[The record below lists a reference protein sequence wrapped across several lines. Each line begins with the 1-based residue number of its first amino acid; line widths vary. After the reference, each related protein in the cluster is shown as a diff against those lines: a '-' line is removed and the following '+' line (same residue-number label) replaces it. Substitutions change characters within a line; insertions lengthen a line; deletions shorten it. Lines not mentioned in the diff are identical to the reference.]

1 MPPEDEIHQL
11 RADVAGQSARIIA
24 LVEQG
29 NRFDKWLQNISD
41 EIRKKPEKNS
51 TPIYVGLVM
60 MVSVLITLGTFALAP
75 VTSNLDRI
83 DKEVHALRAH
93 DDGHPE
99 AVLRHIKQVDLA
111 HTKERDRMLAVM
123 DRTISAVNAIV
134 TRQAELSVIV
144 NERKESVDQALAY
157 RDRIY
162 SMQSQ
167 DRITKSEH
175 ELHSASMES
184 RLKRLEMEVDN
195 GVINDN

>member
-1 MPPEDEIHQL
+1 
-11 RADVAGQSARIIA
+11 VAGQSARIIA
-24 LVEQG
+24 LVEQV

-41 EIRKKPEKNS
+41 EIRKKPEKNT
-51 TPIYVGLVM
+51 TPIYVGIVM

-75 VTSNLDRI
+75 VSANLNRI

-123 DRTISAVNAIV
+123 DRTISAVNDLV

-144 NERKESVDQALAY
+144 EERKESIERALAH
-157 RDRIY
+157 RDRIA

-175 ELHSASMES
+175 ELHSAGMEG
-184 RLKRLEMEVDN
+184 RLKRLEMEFDN
-195 GVINDN
+195 GLRNDN